1 LYAISEL
8 FEEWICH
15 NEKMDPLDQR
25 LLDLLAV
32 NGRARVTELARQLG
46 VSRMTVQQRMRR
58 LEERKIIQ
66 AYTVRVDP
74 SQARQR
80 IAAFVMISV
89 DPKKL
94 AGLVGRMEKNPAVR
108 AVLSVSGQYD
118 LIATVEEA
126 STEALDQQLDTIGT
140 SDGVIRTMSAIV
152 LSKKF
157 QR

>member
-1 LYAISEL
+1 
-8 FEEWICH
+8 
-15 NEKMDPLDQR
+15 MDSLDQR

-74 SQARQR
+74 SQASQR
-80 IAAFVMISV
+80 ITAFVMISV
-89 DPKKL
+89 DARK
-94 AGLVGRMEKNPAVR
+94 ATGLVRQMEKNPAVR
-108 AVLSVSGQYD
+108 GVLSVTGQYD
-118 LIATVEEA
+118 LIATVEGS
-126 STEALDQQLDTIGT
+126 STEALDELLANIGT
-140 SDGVIRTMSAIV
+140 SDGVNRTMSAIV

>member
-1 LYAISEL
+1 M
-8 FEEWICH
+8 
-15 NEKMDPLDQR
+15 MDSLDQR

-32 NGRARVTELARQLG
+32 DSRARVTELARRLG

-58 LEERKIIQ
+58 LEESKIIQ

-89 DPKKL
+89 DPRKL
-94 AGLVGRMEKNPAVR
+94 TSLVARMEKNPAVR

-118 LIATVEEA
+118 LIATVEAA
-126 STEALDQQLDTIGT
+126 STEALDQQLDAIGA
-140 SDGVIRTMSAIV
+140 SDGVIRTMSSIV

>member
-1 LYAISEL
+1 
-8 FEEWICH
+8 
-15 NEKMDPLDQR
+15 MDSLDQR

-32 NGRARVTELARQLG
+32 DGRARVTELARQLG

-58 LEERKIIQ
+58 LEDRKIIQ

-74 SQARQR
+74 SQASQR

-89 DPKKL
+89 DAKK
-94 AGLVGRMEKNPAVR
+94 AVALVRQMKKDPAVR
-108 AVLSVSGQYD
+108 SVLSVTGPYD
-118 LIATVEEA
+118 LIATVEGS
-126 STEALDQQLDTIGT
+126 STEALDELLADIGT
-140 SDGVIRTMSAIV
+140 SDGVVRTMSAIV

>member
-1 LYAISEL
+1 
-8 FEEWICH
+8 
-15 NEKMDPLDQR
+15 MDSLDQR

-46 VSRMTVQQRMRR
+46 VSRMTVQQRMHR

-74 SQARQR
+74 SQASQR
-80 IAAFVMISV
+80 ITAFVMISV
-89 DPKKL
+89 DARK
-94 AGLVGRMEKNPAVR
+94 ATGLVRQMEKNPAVR
-108 AVLSVSGQYD
+108 AVLSVTGQYD
-118 LIATVEEA
+118 LIATVEGS
-126 STEALDQQLDTIGT
+126 STEALDELLANIGT
-140 SDGVIRTMSAIV
+140 SDGVNRTMSAIV

>member
-1 LYAISEL
+1 
-8 FEEWICH
+8 
-15 NEKMDPLDQR
+15 MDPLDQR

>member
-1 LYAISEL
+1 
-8 FEEWICH
+8 
-15 NEKMDPLDQR
+15 MDPLDQR
-25 LLDLLAV
+25 LLDLLVA
-32 NGRARVTELARQLG
+32 NSRARVTDLAQRLG

-58 LEERKIIQ
+58 LEERKVIQ

-80 IAAFVMISV
+80 ISAFVMISV

-94 AGLVGRMEKNPAVR
+94 ASLVRRMEKNPAVR

-118 LIATVEEA
+118 LIATVEET
-126 STEALDQQLDTIGT
+126 STEALDGQLDTIGT
-140 SDGVIRTMSAIV
+140 SDGVVRTMSAIV

>member
-1 LYAISEL
+1 
-8 FEEWICH
+8 
-15 NEKMDPLDQR
+15 MDSLDQR

-74 SQARQR
+74 SQASQR
-80 IAAFVMISV
+80 ITAFVMISV
-89 DPKKL
+89 DARK
-94 AGLVGRMEKNPAVR
+94 ATGLVRQMEKNPAVR
-108 AVLSVSGQYD
+108 AVLSVTGQYD
-118 LIATVEEA
+118 LIATVEGS
-126 STEALDQQLDTIGT
+126 STEALDELLANIGT
-140 SDGVIRTMSAIV
+140 SDGVNRTMSAIV

>member
-1 LYAISEL
+1 
-8 FEEWICH
+8 
-15 NEKMDPLDQR
+15 MDSLDQR

-46 VSRMTVQQRMRR
+46 VSRMTVQQRMHR

-74 SQARQR
+74 SQASQR
-80 IAAFVMISV
+80 ITAFVMISV
-89 DPKKL
+89 DARK
-94 AGLVGRMEKNPAVR
+94 ATGLVRQMEKNPAVR
-108 AVLSVSGQYD
+108 GVLSVTGQYD
-118 LIATVEEA
+118 LIATVEGS
-126 STEALDQQLDTIGT
+126 STEALDELLANIGT
-140 SDGVIRTMSAIV
+140 SDGVNRTMSAIV

>member
-1 LYAISEL
+1 V
-8 FEEWICH
+8 
-15 NEKMDPLDQR
+15 DPLDQR
-25 LLDLLAV
+25 LLDLLVA
-32 NGRARVTELARQLG
+32 NSRARVTDLAQRLG

-58 LEERKIIQ
+58 LEERKVIQ

-80 IAAFVMISV
+80 ISAFVMISV

-94 AGLVGRMEKNPAVR
+94 ASLVRRMEKNPAVR

-118 LIATVEEA
+118 LIATVEET
-126 STEALDQQLDTIGT
+126 STEALDGQLDTIGT
-140 SDGVIRTMSAIV
+140 SDGVVRTMSAIV

>member
-1 LYAISEL
+1 
-8 FEEWICH
+8 
-15 NEKMDPLDQR
+15 MDQLDQR
-25 LLDLLAV
+25 LLDLLAA
-32 NGRARVTELARQLG
+32 NSRARVTELARQLG

-80 IAAFVMISV
+80 ITAFVMISV
-89 DPKKL
+89 DPKQH
-94 AGLVGRMEKNPAVR
+94 AALVRRMEKNPAVR
-108 AVLSVSGQYD
+108 AVLSVGGEYD
-118 LIATVEEA
+118 LIATVEET
-126 STEALDQQLDTIGT
+126 STEALDEQLDTIGT